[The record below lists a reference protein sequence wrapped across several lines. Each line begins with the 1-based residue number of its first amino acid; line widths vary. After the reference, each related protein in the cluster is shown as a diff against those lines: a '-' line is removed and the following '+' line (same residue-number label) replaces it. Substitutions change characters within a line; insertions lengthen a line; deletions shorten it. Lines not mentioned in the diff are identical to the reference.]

1 MEKLLTKIDEKIHL
15 HDSQNLSF
23 GTLSELS
30 DFWGKNNKKKSLT
43 IRFLYLGLSKV
54 TIHSHKNSSK
64 SYFATKKR
72 ASTSNYY
79 FRRGALIIDYFIKF
93 KRNIFIIFI

>member
-1 MEKLLTKIDEKIHL
+1 MEKLFTKIDEKIHL

-43 IRFLYLGLSKV
+43 SKQTLS
-54 TIHSHKNSSK
+54 TKN
-64 SYFATKKR
+64 
-72 ASTSNYY
+72 
-79 FRRGALIIDYFIKF
+79 LDYSFNNEK
-93 KRNIFIIFI
+93 N